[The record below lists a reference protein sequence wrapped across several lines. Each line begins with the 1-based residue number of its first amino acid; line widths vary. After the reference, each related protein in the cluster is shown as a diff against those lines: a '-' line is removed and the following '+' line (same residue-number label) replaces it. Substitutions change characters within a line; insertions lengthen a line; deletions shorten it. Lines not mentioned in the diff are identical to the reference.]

1 MANQDSITPS
11 LNGQVWLK
19 SVRHP
24 FLNTVVRVSDYGD
37 VENASRSAAFGI
49 AGRSL
54 PTAQTEL
61 HGGRDHPL
69 DLVTSTPA
77 DSSHMELM
85 LRTAEVLF
93 VHVPATG
100 IAGREGNLLLPGSM
114 YVLVGT
120 PRRHRIGGVSAHE
133 LFTLPLIEV
142 NPPGAD
148 VVGGTL
154 TWGTVMRLYGTWEAV
169 LSAHLTWAD
178 LLAVVGDPED
188 LVVL

>member
-1 MANQDSITPS
+1 MSETDSIVPS
-11 LNGQVWLK
+11 LDGKVWLK
-19 SVRHP
+19 SIRHP

-37 VENASRSAAFGI
+37 VESLSRSVAFGV

-69 DLVTSTPA
+69 DLVTATSA
-77 DSSHMELM
+77 DSSHLQLM

-93 VHVPATG
+93 VHVPAEG

-120 PRRHRIGGVSAHE
+120 PRRHRIAGVSAHE
-133 LFTLPLIEV
+133 LFSLPLTEV
-142 NPPGAD
+142 NPPGPD

-154 TWGTVMRLYGTWEAV
+154 TWQTVLNLYGTWEAV
-169 LSAHLTWAD
+169 LSAHPTWAD

-188 LVVL
+188 LFVL